1 MRRFKT
7 GDQVTA
13 RSAIGGINVPDVPEG
28 SVGTVV
34 ATTLMGKPKT
44 VHFALD
50 TPWGRKQFQIGV
62 HRRNVDLD

>member
-1 MRRFKT
+1 MN
-7 GDQVTA
+7 A
-13 RSAIGGINVPDVPEG
+13 PDVPAG

-50 TPWGRKQFQIGV
+50 TPWGPKQFQIGV
-62 HRRNVDLD
+62 HRRNVELD

>member
-1 MRRFKT
+1 VRRFKR

-13 RSAIGGINVPDVPEG
+13 RRAIGGMNAPDVPAG

-50 TPWGRKQFQIGV
+50 TPWGPKQFQIGV
-62 HRRNVDLD
+62 HRRNVELD